1 MKLNTE
7 KIRELRLSKGFTQV
21 EVAETMGYTNRNSYS
36 QVETG
41 KREPN
46 LHRLSLLAGLYD
58 VTIDELTR

>member
-21 EVAETMGYTNRNSYS
+21 EVAKTMGYTNRNSYS

-58 VTIDELTR
+58 VTLDELTR

>member
-7 KIRELRLSKGFTQV
+7 KIRELRLSKGFTQI
-21 EVAETMGYTNRNSYS
+21 EVAKTMGYTNRNSYS

-46 LHRLSLLAGLYD
+46 LYRLSLLAGLYE
-58 VTIDELTR
+58 VTIDELTK

>member
-1 MKLNTE
+1 MRLNTE

-21 EVAETMGYTNRNSYS
+21 EVAKTMGYTNRNSYS

-46 LHRLSLLAGLYD
+46 LHRLSLLAGLYE
-58 VTIDELTR
+58 VTIDELTK

>member
-21 EVAETMGYTNRNSYS
+21 EVAKAMGYTNRNSYS

-46 LHRLSLLAGLYD
+46 LHRLSLLANLYE

>member
-21 EVAETMGYTNRNSYS
+21 KVAKVMGYTNRNSYS

-46 LHRLSLLAGLYD
+46 LYRLSLLAGLYE
-58 VTIDELTR
+58 VTIDELTK

>member
-7 KIRELRLSKGFTQV
+7 KIKNLRYSKGFTQS
-21 EVAETMGYTNRNSYS
+21 EVAEALGYTNRNSYS

-46 LHRLSLLAGLYD
+46 LHRISLLANLYD
-58 VTIDELTR
+58 VKIDELIN

>member
-7 KIRELRLSKGFTQV
+7 KMRELRLSKGFTQD
-21 EVAETMGYTNRNSYS
+21 EVAKTIGYTRRHSYS

-46 LHRLSLLAGLYD
+46 LHRLSLLANLYE
-58 VTIDELTR
+58 VTIDDLIN

>member
-21 EVAETMGYTNRNSYS
+21 EVAKTIGYTSRNSYS

-41 KREPN
+41 RREPK
-46 LHRLSLLAGLYD
+46 LHRLSLLANLYE
-58 VTIDELTR
+58 VTIDELVK